1 MATKVRIIFY
11 IWLNFTDYLAFS
23 LFLLT
28 FAAVMNRIA
37 LLVVSFMASLMVCAQ
52 AIYDPKC
59 VTMMDAPL
67 EGADSAFIPALKS
80 VGFVPVENDDEE
92 EGTYHFTGDFYGI
105 KDARL
110 EVTVNDKT
118 KLLSEATVTCGPYR
132 TRELY
137 ERNQKYLLGKLQRE
151 WGNFKAKG
159 DGSLYILTD
168 YGYIRQSITL
178 HENGAHS
185 ITYYYLNMAPY
196 YKDVSNM
203 GLKGFV
209 QEVITENPVAEN
221 PIEHFDEMG
230 KIESTEL
237 TDRKYNQVGYLISA
251 AITDGGEK
259 KLITYEYNDEGNL
272 KRTIQTNTVSGL
284 KLVTEYKWNDD
295 GEMVQQSQKA
305 FDKTNEC
312 IMSVTMKYDIQER
325 DDNDNWTKTNL
336 HITNWLKGQRAQTM
350 EVVQTRTISYWD
362 ED

>member
-1 MATKVRIIFY
+1 M
-11 IWLNFTDYLAFS
+11 AFS

-28 FAAVMNRIA
+28 FAVVMKKIG
-37 LLVVSFMASLMVCAQ
+37 LLVFMLMAAMMVWSQ

-59 VTMMDAPL
+59 ITLMDAPL
-67 EGADSAFIPALKS
+67 EGTDSAFVPALKAI
-80 VGFVPVENDDEE
+80 GFQLVEGEDDDE
-92 EGTYHFTGDFYGI
+92 TYHFKGDFYGI
-105 KDARL
+105 KDAQL
-110 EVTVNDKT
+110 EVSVNDKT
-118 KLLSEATVTCGPYR
+118 KMLSEATITCGPYR

-168 YGYIRQSITL
+168 YGYIRQTITL

-185 ITYYYLNMAPY
+185 ISYYYLNMSPY

-230 KIESTEL
+230 KIESAEL
-237 TDRKYNQVGYLISA
+237 TERKYNQVGYL
-251 AITDGGEK
+251 
-259 KLITYEYNDEGNL
+259 
-272 KRTIQTNTVSGL
+272 KRCIQLNPVSGI
-284 KLVTEYKWNDD
+284 KMVTDYRWNDD
-295 GEMVQQSQKA
+295 LEMIQQSKKA
-305 FDKTNEC
+305 YDKNNEC
-312 IMSVTMKYDIQER
+312 IMSVTIKYDIQER
-325 DDNDNWTKTNL
+325 DDNDNWTKALLN
-336 HITNWLKGQRAQTM
+336 ITNWVKGMPAQTINPT
-350 EVVQTRTISYWD
+350 QTRTISYWD

>member
-1 MATKVRIIFY
+1 ME
-11 IWLNFTDYLAFS
+11 YLAFS

-28 FAAVMNRIA
+28 FALVMKKLG
-37 LLVVSFMASLMVCAQ
+37 LLLLLLMATVMAWSQ

-59 VTMMDAPL
+59 ITLMDAPL
-67 EGADSAFIPALKS
+67 EGTDSAFIPALKS
-80 VGFVPVENDDEE
+80 VGFVRIDNEGDDD
-92 EGTYHFTGDFYGI
+92 TYVFKGDYYGI
-105 KDARL
+105 KDAKL
-110 EVTVNDKT
+110 EVTVNEKT
-118 KLLSEATVTCGPYR
+118 KMLSEATVTCGPYR

-159 DGSLYILTD
+159 DGSLYVLTD

-185 ITYYYLNMAPY
+185 IHYYYLNMSPY

-221 PIEHFDEMG
+221 PIVHFDEMG
-230 KIESTEL
+230 KLESAEL
-237 TDRKYNQVGYLISA
+237 TERQYNQVGYLISA
-251 AITDGGEK
+251 TTTEGGEK
-259 KLITYEYNDEGNL
+259 KLITYEYNDDGNL

-284 KLVTEYKWNDD
+284 KLVTDYKWNDD
-295 GEMVQQSQKA
+295 GEMTQQSQKA
-305 FDKTNEC
+305 FDKDNEC
-312 IMSVTMKYDIQER
+312 IMSVTMKYEIEER
-325 DDNDNWTKTNL
+325 DDNDNWTKNNL
-336 HITNWLKGQRAQTM
+336 HITNWLKGQRAQTI

>member
-1 MATKVRIIFY
+1 ME
-11 IWLNFTDYLAFS
+11 FS

-28 FAAVMNRIA
+28 FAVVMKKIG
-37 LLVVSFMASLMVCAQ
+37 LLVFMLMAAMMVWSQ

-59 VTMMDAPL
+59 ITLMDAPL
-67 EGADSAFIPALKS
+67 EGTDSAFVPALKAI
-80 VGFVPVENDDEE
+80 GFQLVEGENDDD
-92 EGTYHFTGDFYGI
+92 TYHFKGDYYGI

-110 EVTVNDKT
+110 EVSVNDKT
-118 KLLSEATVTCGPYR
+118 KMLSEATVTCGPYR

-137 ERNQKYLLGKLQRE
+137 VRNQKYLLGKLQRE

-159 DGSLYILTD
+159 DGSLYVLTD

-185 ITYYYLNMAPY
+185 ISYYYLNMSPY
-196 YKDVSNM
+196 FKDVSNM

-230 KIESTEL
+230 KLESQEL
-237 TDRKYNQVGYLISA
+237 TDRHYNQVGYLISA
-251 AITDGGEK
+251 TLTEGGEQK
-259 KLITYEYNDEGNL
+259 QITYDYNDDGNL
-272 KRTIQTNTVSGL
+272 KRTIQTNMVSGL
-284 KLVTEYKWNDD
+284 KLVTDYKWDDD
-295 GEMVQQSQKA
+295 GEMTQQSQKA
-305 FDKTNEC
+305 FDKDNEC
-312 IMSVTMKYDIQER
+312 IMSVTMKYNIEER
-325 DDNDNWTKTNL
+325 DDNDNWTKNTL

>member
-1 MATKVRIIFY
+1 M
-11 IWLNFTDYLAFS
+11 AFS

-28 FAAVMNRIA
+28 FAVVMKKIG
-37 LLVVSFMASLMVCAQ
+37 LLVFMLMAAMMVWSQ

-59 VTMMDAPL
+59 ITLMDAPL
-67 EGADSAFIPALKS
+67 EGNDSAFVPALKAI
-80 VGFVPVENDDEE
+80 GFQLVEGENDDD
-92 EGTYHFTGDFYGI
+92 TYHFKGDFYGI

-110 EVTVNDKT
+110 EVSVNDKT
-118 KLLSEATVTCGPYR
+118 KMLSEATVTCGPYR

-168 YGYIRQSITL
+168 YGYIRQTVTL

-185 ITYYYLNMAPY
+185 ISYYYLNMSPY

-230 KIESTEL
+230 MLESLEL
-237 TDRKYNQVGYLISA
+237 TDRQYNQVGYLISA
-251 AITDGGEK
+251 SLTEGGEK
-259 KLITYEYNDEGNL
+259 KQITYDYNDDGNL
-272 KRTIQTNTVSGL
+272 KRTIQINMVSGL
-284 KLVTEYKWNDD
+284 KLVTDYKWNDD
-295 GEMVQQSQKA
+295 GEMTQQSQRA
-305 FDKTNEC
+305 FDKDNEC
-312 IMSVTMKYDIQER
+312 IMSVTMKYNIEER
-325 DDNDNWTKTNL
+325 DDNDNWTKNTL

>member
-1 MATKVRIIFY
+1 M
-11 IWLNFTDYLAFS
+11 AFS

-28 FAAVMNRIA
+28 FAVVMKKIG
-37 LLVVSFMASLMVCAQ
+37 LLVFMLMAAMMVWSQ

-59 VTMMDAPL
+59 ITLMDAPL
-67 EGADSAFIPALKS
+67 EGTDSAFVPAFKAI
-80 VGFVPVENDDEE
+80 GFQLVEGENDDD
-92 EGTYHFTGDFYGI
+92 TYHFKGDFYGI

-110 EVTVNDKT
+110 EVSVNDKT
-118 KLLSEATVTCGPYR
+118 KMLSEATVTCGPYR

-159 DGSLYILTD
+159 DGSLYVLTD

-185 ITYYYLNMAPY
+185 ISYYYLNMSPY

-230 KIESTEL
+230 KLESQEL
-237 TDRKYNQVGYLISA
+237 TDRHYNQVGYLISA
-251 AITDGGEK
+251 TLTEGGEQK
-259 KLITYEYNDEGNL
+259 QITYDYNDDGNL
-272 KRTIQTNTVSGL
+272 KRTIQTNMVSGL
-284 KLVTEYKWNDD
+284 KLVTDYKWDDD
-295 GEMVQQSQKA
+295 GEMTQQSQKA
-305 FDKTNEC
+305 FDKDNEC
-312 IMSVTMKYDIQER
+312 IMSVTMKYNIEER
-325 DDNDNWTKTNL
+325 DDNDNWTKNTL

>member
-1 MATKVRIIFY
+1 ME
-11 IWLNFTDYLAFS
+11 FS

-28 FAAVMNRIA
+28 FAVVMKKIG
-37 LLVVSFMASLMVCAQ
+37 LLVFMLMAAMMVWSQ

-59 VTMMDAPL
+59 ITLMDAPL
-67 EGADSAFIPALKS
+67 EGTDSAFVPALKAI
-80 VGFVPVENDDEE
+80 GFQLVEGENDDD
-92 EGTYHFTGDFYGI
+92 TYHFKGDYYGI

-110 EVTVNDKT
+110 EVSVNDKT
-118 KLLSEATVTCGPYR
+118 KMLSEATVTCGPYR

-159 DGSLYILTD
+159 DGSLYVLTD

-185 ITYYYLNMAPY
+185 ISYYYLNMSPY
-196 YKDVSNM
+196 FKDVSNM

-230 KIESTEL
+230 KLESQEL
-237 TDRKYNQVGYLISA
+237 TDRHYNQVGYLISA
-251 AITDGGEK
+251 TLTEGGEQK
-259 KLITYEYNDEGNL
+259 QITYDYNDDGNL
-272 KRTIQTNTVSGL
+272 KRTIQTNMVSGL
-284 KLVTEYKWNDD
+284 KLVTDYKWDDD
-295 GEMVQQSQKA
+295 GEMTQQSQKA
-305 FDKTNEC
+305 FDKDNEC
-312 IMSVTMKYDIQER
+312 IMSITMKYNIEER
-325 DDNDNWTKTNL
+325 DDNDNWTKNTL

>member
-1 MATKVRIIFY
+1 MAI
-11 IWLNFTDYLAFS
+11 S

-28 FAAVMNRIA
+28 FATDMNRIA
-37 LLVVSFMASLMVCAQ
+37 LLVVSFLMSLMVCAQ

-59 VTMMDAPL
+59 ITLMDAPL
-67 EGADSAFIPALKS
+67 EGTDSAFVPALKS

-92 EGTYHFTGDFYGI
+92 EGTYHFKGDFYGI

-159 DGSLYILTD
+159 DGSLYILTE
-168 YGYIRQSITL
+168 YGYIRQSVTL

-185 ITYYYLNMAPY
+185 ISYYYLNMAPY

-221 PIEHFDEMG
+221 PIEHFDETG
-230 KIESTEL
+230 KIESAEL
-237 TDRKYNQVGYLISA
+237 TERKYNQVGYLISA
-251 AITDGGEK
+251 TTTEGGEK

-284 KLVTEYKWNDD
+284 KLVIDYKWNDD
-295 GEMVQQSQKA
+295 GEMSQQSQKA
-305 FDKTNEC
+305 FDKNNEC
-312 IMSVTMKYDIQER
+312 IMSVTMKYNIEER
-325 DDNDNWTKTNL
+325 DDNDNWTKNTL

-362 ED
+362 EE

>member
-1 MATKVRIIFY
+1 ME
-11 IWLNFTDYLAFS
+11 FS

-28 FAAVMNRIA
+28 FAVVMKKIG
-37 LLVVSFMASLMVCAQ
+37 LLVFMLMAAMMVWSQ

-59 VTMMDAPL
+59 ITLMDAPL
-67 EGADSAFIPALKS
+67 EGTDSAFVPALKAI
-80 VGFVPVENDDEE
+80 GFQLVEGENDDD
-92 EGTYHFTGDFYGI
+92 TYHFKGDYYGI

-110 EVTVNDKT
+110 EVSVNDKT
-118 KLLSEATVTCGPYR
+118 KMLSEATVTCGPYR

-159 DGSLYILTD
+159 DGSLYVLTD

-185 ITYYYLNMAPY
+185 ISYYYLNMSPY
-196 YKDVSNM
+196 FKDVSNM

-230 KIESTEL
+230 KLESQEL
-237 TDRKYNQVGYLISA
+237 TDRHYNQVGYLISA
-251 AITDGGEK
+251 TLTEGGEQK
-259 KLITYEYNDEGNL
+259 QITYDYNDDGNL
-272 KRTIQTNTVSGL
+272 KRTIQTNMVSGL
-284 KLVTEYKWNDD
+284 KLVTDYKWDDD
-295 GEMVQQSQKA
+295 GEMTQQSQKA
-305 FDKTNEC
+305 FDKDNEC
-312 IMSVTMKYDIQER
+312 IMSVTMKYNIEER
-325 DDNDNWTKTNL
+325 DDNDNWIKNTL

>member
-1 MATKVRIIFY
+1 MAI
-11 IWLNFTDYLAFS
+11 S

-28 FAAVMNRIA
+28 FALVMKKLGVLV
-37 LLVVSFMASLMVCAQ
+37 LLLMAAMMAWSQ

-59 VTMMDAPL
+59 ITLMDAPL
-67 EGADSAFIPALKS
+67 EGVDSVFVPALKS
-80 VGFVPVENDDEE
+80 VGFERVEGEDTD
-92 EGTYHFTGDFYGI
+92 TYLFKGDYYGI
-105 KDARL
+105 KDATL

-118 KLLSEATVTCGPYR
+118 KMLSEATVTCGPYR

-159 DGSLYILTD
+159 DGSLYVLTD

-185 ITYYYLNMAPY
+185 IHYYYLNMSPY

-203 GLKGFV
+203 GMKGFV

-221 PIEHFDEMG
+221 PIVHFDEMR
-230 KIESTEL
+230 KLDSQEL
-237 TDRKYNQVGYLISA
+237 TERQYNKVGYLIA
-251 AITDGGEK
+251 ATMTEEGEK
-259 KLITYEYNDEGNL
+259 KQITYDYNDDGNL

-284 KLVTEYKWNDD
+284 KLVTDYKWNDD
-295 GEMVQQSQKA
+295 GEMSQQSQKA
-305 FDKTNEC
+305 FDKDNEC
-312 IMSVTMKYDIQER
+312 IMSVTMKYELEER
-325 DDNDNWTKTNL
+325 DDNDNWTKNNL
-336 HITNWLKGQRAQTM
+336 HITNWLKGQRAQTI

>member
-1 MATKVRIIFY
+1 M
-11 IWLNFTDYLAFS
+11 AFS

-28 FAAVMNRIA
+28 FAVVMKKIG
-37 LLVVSFMASLMVCAQ
+37 LLVFMLMAAMMVWSQ

-59 VTMMDAPL
+59 ITLMDAPL
-67 EGADSAFIPALKS
+67 EGTDSAFVPALKAI
-80 VGFVPVENDDEE
+80 GFQLVEGENDDD
-92 EGTYHFTGDFYGI
+92 TYHFKGDYYGI

-110 EVTVNDKT
+110 EVSVNDKT
-118 KLLSEATVTCGPYR
+118 KMLSEATVTCGPYR

-159 DGSLYILTD
+159 DGSLYVLTD

-185 ITYYYLNMAPY
+185 ISYYYLNMSPY
-196 YKDVSNM
+196 FKDVSNM

-230 KIESTEL
+230 KLESQEL
-237 TDRKYNQVGYLISA
+237 TDRRYNQVGYLISA
-251 AITDGGEK
+251 TLTEGGEQK
-259 KLITYEYNDEGNL
+259 QITYDYNDDGNL
-272 KRTIQTNTVSGL
+272 KRTIQTNMVSGL
-284 KLVTEYKWNDD
+284 KLVTDYKWDDD
-295 GEMVQQSQKA
+295 GEMTQQSQKA
-305 FDKTNEC
+305 FDKDNEC
-312 IMSVTMKYDIQER
+312 IMSVTMKYNIEER
-325 DDNDNWTKTNL
+325 DDNDNWTKNTL

>member
-1 MATKVRIIFY
+1 M
-11 IWLNFTDYLAFS
+11 AFS

-28 FAAVMNRIA
+28 FAVVMKKIG
-37 LLVVSFMASLMVCAQ
+37 LLVFMLMAAMMVWSQ

-59 VTMMDAPL
+59 ITLMDAPL
-67 EGADSAFIPALKS
+67 EGTDSAFVPALKAI
-80 VGFVPVENDDEE
+80 GFQLVEGENDDD
-92 EGTYHFTGDFYGI
+92 TYHFKGDYYGI

-110 EVTVNDKT
+110 EVSVNDKT
-118 KLLSEATVTCGPYR
+118 KMLSEATVTCGPYR

-159 DGSLYILTD
+159 DGSLYVLTD

-185 ITYYYLNMAPY
+185 ISYYYLNMSPY
-196 YKDVSNM
+196 FKDVSNM

-230 KIESTEL
+230 KLESQEL
-237 TDRKYNQVGYLISA
+237 TDRHYNQVGYLISA
-251 AITDGGEK
+251 TLTEGGEQK
-259 KLITYEYNDEGNL
+259 QITYDYNDDGNL
-272 KRTIQTNTVSGL
+272 KRTIQTNMVSGL
-284 KLVTEYKWNDD
+284 KLVTDYKWDDD
-295 GEMVQQSQKA
+295 GEMTQQSQKA
-305 FDKTNEC
+305 FDKDNEC
-312 IMSVTMKYDIQER
+312 IMSVTMKYNIEER
-325 DDNDNWTKTNL
+325 DDNDNWTKNTL

>member
-1 MATKVRIIFY
+1 ME
-11 IWLNFTDYLAFS
+11 YLAFS

-28 FAAVMNRIA
+28 FALVMKKLGM
-37 LLVVSFMASLMVCAQ
+37 LLLLLMATVMAWSQ

-59 VTMMDAPL
+59 ITLMDAPL
-67 EGADSAFIPALKS
+67 EGTDSAFVPALKS
-80 VGFVPVENDDEE
+80 VGFECIEGEGDEL
-92 EGTYHFTGDFYGI
+92 TYYFKGDFYGI
-105 KDARL
+105 KDTKM
-110 EVTVNDKT
+110 EVTVSDKT
-118 KLLSEATVTCGPYR
+118 KMLSEVTVTCGPYR

-159 DGSLYILTD
+159 DGSLYVLTD

-185 ITYYYLNMAPY
+185 IHYYYLNMSPY

-221 PIEHFDEMG
+221 PIVHFDEMG
-230 KIESTEL
+230 KLDSQEL
-237 TDRKYNQVGYLISA
+237 TERQYNQVGYLIA
-251 AITDGGEK
+251 ATTTEGGEK
-259 KLITYEYNDEGNL
+259 KLITYEYNDDGNL
-272 KRTIQTNTVSGL
+272 KRSIQTNTVSGL
-284 KLVTEYKWNDD
+284 KLVTDYKWNDD

-305 FDKTNEC
+305 FDKSNEC

-325 DDNDNWTKTNL
+325 DDNDNWTKNNL
-336 HITNWLKGQRAQTM
+336 HITNWLKGQRAQTI

>member
-1 MATKVRIIFY
+1 ME
-11 IWLNFTDYLAFS
+11 FS

-28 FAAVMNRIA
+28 FAVVMKKIG
-37 LLVVSFMASLMVCAQ
+37 LLVFMLMAAMMVWSQ

-59 VTMMDAPL
+59 ITLMDAPL
-67 EGADSAFIPALKS
+67 EGTDSAFVPALKAI
-80 VGFVPVENDDEE
+80 GFQLVEGENDDD
-92 EGTYHFTGDFYGI
+92 TYHFKGDFYGI

-110 EVTVNDKT
+110 EVSVNDKT
-118 KLLSEATVTCGPYR
+118 KMLSEATVTCGPYR

-159 DGSLYILTD
+159 DGSLYVLTD

-185 ITYYYLNMAPY
+185 ISYYYLNMSPY
-196 YKDVSNM
+196 FKDVSNM

-230 KIESTEL
+230 KLESQEL
-237 TDRKYNQVGYLISA
+237 TDRHYNQVGYLISA
-251 AITDGGEK
+251 TLTEGGEQK
-259 KLITYEYNDEGNL
+259 QITYDYNDDGNL
-272 KRTIQTNTVSGL
+272 KRTIQTNMVSGL
-284 KLVTEYKWNDD
+284 KLVTDYKWDDD
-295 GEMVQQSQKA
+295 GEMTQQSQKA
-305 FDKTNEC
+305 FDKDNEC
-312 IMSVTMKYDIQER
+312 IMSVTMKYNIEER
-325 DDNDNWTKTNL
+325 DDNDNWTKNTL

>member
-1 MATKVRIIFY
+1 ME
-11 IWLNFTDYLAFS
+11 YLAFS

-28 FAAVMNRIA
+28 FALVMKKLGM
-37 LLVVSFMASLMVCAQ
+37 LLLLLMATVMAWSQ

-59 VTMMDAPL
+59 ITLMDAPL
-67 EGADSAFIPALKS
+67 EGTDSAFVPALKS
-80 VGFVPVENDDEE
+80 VGFERIEGEGDEL
-92 EGTYHFTGDFYGI
+92 TYYFKGDFYGI
-105 KDARL
+105 KDTKM
-110 EVTVNDKT
+110 EVTVSDKT
-118 KLLSEATVTCGPYR
+118 KMLSEVTVTCGPYR

-159 DGSLYILTD
+159 DGSLYVLTD
-168 YGYIRQSITL
+168 YGYIRQSVTL

-185 ITYYYLNMAPY
+185 IHYYYLNMSPY

-221 PIEHFDEMG
+221 PIVHFDEMG
-230 KIESTEL
+230 KLDSQEL
-237 TDRKYNQVGYLISA
+237 TERQYNQVGYLIA
-251 AITDGGEK
+251 ATTTEGGEK
-259 KLITYEYNDEGNL
+259 KLITYEYNDDGNL
-272 KRTIQTNTVSGL
+272 KRSIQTNTVSGL
-284 KLVTEYKWNDD
+284 KLVTDYKWNDD

-305 FDKTNEC
+305 FDKSNEC

-325 DDNDNWTKTNL
+325 DDNDNWTKNNL
-336 HITNWLKGQRAQTM
+336 HITNWLKGQRAQTI

>member
-1 MATKVRIIFY
+1 MAI
-11 IWLNFTDYLAFS
+11 S

-28 FAAVMNRIA
+28 FATDMNRIA
-37 LLVVSFMASLMVCAQ
+37 LLVVSFMTSLMVCAQ

-59 VTMMDAPL
+59 ITMMDAPL
-67 EGADSAFIPALKS
+67 EGTDSAFIPALKS

-110 EVTVNDKT
+110 EVTVNEKT

-159 DGSLYILTD
+159 DGSLYILTE
-168 YGYIRQSITL
+168 YGYIRQSVTL

-185 ITYYYLNMAPY
+185 ISYYYLNMAPY

-221 PIEHFDEMG
+221 PIEHFDETG
-230 KIESTEL
+230 KIESADLTE
-237 TDRKYNQVGYLISA
+237 RQYNQVGYLISA
-251 AITDGGEK
+251 TLIEDGEK
-259 KLITYEYNDEGNL
+259 KQIKYEYNDDGNL
-272 KRTIQTNTVSGL
+272 KRCIQLNPVSGI
-284 KLVTEYKWNDD
+284 KMVTDYRWNDD
-295 GEMVQQSQKA
+295 LEMIQQSKKA
-305 FDKTNEC
+305 YDKDNEC
-312 IMSVTMKYDIQER
+312 IMSVTIKYDIQER
-325 DDNDNWTKTNL
+325 DDNDNWTKALLN
-336 HITNWLKGQRAQTM
+336 ITNWVKGMPAQTINPT
-350 EVVQTRTISYWD
+350 QTRTISYWD

>member
-1 MATKVRIIFY
+1 
-11 IWLNFTDYLAFS
+11 
-23 LFLLT
+23 
-28 FAAVMNRIA
+28 MNRIA
-37 LLVVSFMASLMVCAQ
+37 LLVVSFMTSLMVCAQ

-59 VTMMDAPL
+59 ITMMDAPL
-67 EGADSAFIPALKS
+67 EGTDSAFIPALKS

-92 EGTYHFTGDFYGI
+92 EGTYHFKGDFYGI

-168 YGYIRQSITL
+168 YGYIRQSVTL

-185 ITYYYLNMAPY
+185 ISYYYLNMSPY
-196 YKDVSNM
+196 YKDASNM

-230 KIESTEL
+230 RLESAEL
-237 TDRKYNQVGYLISA
+237 TNRQYNQVGYLISA
-251 AITDGGEK
+251 MLTEGGEK
-259 KLITYEYNDEGNL
+259 KQIAYEYNDDGNL
-272 KRTIQTNTVSGL
+272 RRTIQTNTVSGL
-284 KLVTEYKWNDD
+284 KLVTDYKWNDD
-295 GEMVQQSQKA
+295 GEMNQQSQKA
-305 FDKTNEC
+305 FDKANEC
-312 IMSVTMKYDIQER
+312 IMSVTMKYDIEER

-336 HITNWLKGQRAQTM
+336 HITNWLKGQRAQTI

>member
-1 MATKVRIIFY
+1 ME
-11 IWLNFTDYLAFS
+11 FS

-28 FAAVMNRIA
+28 FAVVMKKIG
-37 LLVVSFMASLMVCAQ
+37 LLVFMLMAAMMVWSQ

-59 VTMMDAPL
+59 ITLMDAPL
-67 EGADSAFIPALKS
+67 EGTDSAFVPALKAI
-80 VGFVPVENDDEE
+80 GFQLVEGENDDD
-92 EGTYHFTGDFYGI
+92 TYHFKGDYYGI

-110 EVTVNDKT
+110 EVSVNDKT
-118 KLLSEATVTCGPYR
+118 KMLSEATVTCGPYR

-159 DGSLYILTD
+159 DGSLYVLTD

-185 ITYYYLNMAPY
+185 ISYYYLNMSPY
-196 YKDVSNM
+196 FKDVSNM

-230 KIESTEL
+230 KLESQEL
-237 TDRKYNQVGYLISA
+237 TDRRYNQVGYLISA
-251 AITDGGEK
+251 TLTEGGEQK
-259 KLITYEYNDEGNL
+259 QITYDYNDDGNL
-272 KRTIQTNTVSGL
+272 KRTIQTNMVSGL
-284 KLVTEYKWNDD
+284 KLVTDYKWDDD
-295 GEMVQQSQKA
+295 GEMTQQSQKA
-305 FDKTNEC
+305 FDKDNEC
-312 IMSVTMKYDIQER
+312 IMSVTMKYNIEER
-325 DDNDNWTKTNL
+325 DDNDNWTKNTL

>member
-1 MATKVRIIFY
+1 MAI
-11 IWLNFTDYLAFS
+11 S

-28 FAAVMNRIA
+28 FATDMNRIA
-37 LLVVSFMASLMVCAQ
+37 LLVVSFLMSLVACAQ

-59 VTMMDAPL
+59 ITLMDAPL
-67 EGADSAFIPALKS
+67 EGTDSAFVPALKS

-92 EGTYHFTGDFYGI
+92 EGTYHFKGDFYGI

-159 DGSLYILTD
+159 DGSLYILTE
-168 YGYIRQSITL
+168 YGYIRQSVTL

-185 ITYYYLNMAPY
+185 ISYYYLNMAPY

-230 KIESTEL
+230 KIESAEL
-237 TDRKYNQVGYLISA
+237 TERKYNQVGYLISA
-251 AITDGGEK
+251 TTTEGGEK
-259 KLITYEYNDEGNL
+259 KLIAYEYNDEGNL
-272 KRTIQTNTVSGL
+272 RRTIQTNTVSGL
-284 KLVTEYKWNDD
+284 KLVTDYKWNDD

-305 FDKTNEC
+305 FDKSNEC

>member
-1 MATKVRIIFY
+1 MAI
-11 IWLNFTDYLAFS
+11 S

-37 LLVVSFMASLMVCAQ
+37 LLVVSFLMSLVACAQ

-59 VTMMDAPL
+59 ITLMDAPL
-67 EGADSAFIPALKS
+67 EGTDSAFVPALKS
-80 VGFVPVENDDEE
+80 IGFEPVMGEAE
-92 EGTYHFTGDFYGI
+92 EGTYHFKGDFYGI

-110 EVTVNDKT
+110 DVTVSDKT
-118 KLLSEATVTCGPYR
+118 KMLSEATVTCGPYR

-151 WGNFKAKG
+151 LGNFKAKG
-159 DGSLYILTD
+159 DGSLYVLTD

-178 HENGAHS
+178 HENGSHS
-185 ITYYYLNMAPY
+185 ISYYYLNMSPY
-196 YKDVSNM
+196 YKDASNM

-221 PIEHFDEMG
+221 PIEHFDEVG
-230 KIESTEL
+230 RLESAEL
-237 TDRKYNQVGYLISA
+237 TNRQYNQVGYLISA
-251 AITDGGEK
+251 MLTEGGEK
-259 KLITYEYNDEGNL
+259 KQIAYEYNDDGNL
-272 KRTIQTNTVSGL
+272 RRTIQTNTVSGL
-284 KLVTEYKWNDD
+284 KLVTDYKWNDD
-295 GEMVQQSQKA
+295 GEMTQQSQKA
-305 FDKTNEC
+305 FDKANEC
-312 IMSVTMKYDIQER
+312 IMSVTMKYDIEER

-336 HITNWLKGQRAQTM
+336 HITNWLKGQRAQTI

>member
-1 MATKVRIIFY
+1 M
-11 IWLNFTDYLAFS
+11 AFS

-28 FAAVMNRIA
+28 FAVVMKKIG
-37 LLVVSFMASLMVCAQ
+37 LLVFMLMAAMMVWSQ

-59 VTMMDAPL
+59 ITLMDAPL
-67 EGADSAFIPALKS
+67 EGTDSAFVPALKAI
-80 VGFVPVENDDEE
+80 GFQLVEGENDDE
-92 EGTYHFTGDFYGI
+92 TYHFKGDFYGI

-110 EVTVNDKT
+110 EVSVNDKT
-118 KLLSEATVTCGPYR
+118 KMLSEATVTCGPYR

-151 WGNFKAKG
+151 FGNFKAKG

-168 YGYIRQSITL
+168 YGYIRQTVTL

-185 ITYYYLNMAPY
+185 ISYYYLNMSPY

-230 KIESTEL
+230 KIESLEL
-237 TDRKYNQVGYLISA
+237 TDQQYNQVGYLISA
-251 AITDGGEK
+251 TLTEGGEK
-259 KLITYEYNDEGNL
+259 KQITYDYNDDGNL
-272 KRTIQTNTVSGL
+272 KRTIQTNMVSGL
-284 KLVTEYKWNDD
+284 KLVTDYKWDDD
-295 GEMVQQSQKA
+295 GEMTQQSQKA
-305 FDKTNEC
+305 FDKDNEC
-312 IMSVTMKYDIQER
+312 IMSVTMKYNIEER
-325 DDNDNWTKTNL
+325 DDNDNWTKNTL